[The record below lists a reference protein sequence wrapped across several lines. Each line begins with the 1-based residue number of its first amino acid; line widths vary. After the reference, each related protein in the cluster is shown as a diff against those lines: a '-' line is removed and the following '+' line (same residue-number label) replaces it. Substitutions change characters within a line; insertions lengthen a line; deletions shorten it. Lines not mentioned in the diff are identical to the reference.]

1 MLGVAVPSLKAGGGR
16 VAVGGRRRPLARG
29 REGAV
34 RASCPHLPGRSCWRP
49 RVPPRRP
56 RDMPEEAGFPPAK
69 RFRPGSGPPSR
80 AGSFRPGGRVVM
92 LLTPGSGGKGGG
104 GRRQQPPLVQPSVS
118 PYPEAVELQRRS
130 LPIFQARG
138 QLLAQLRNLDCAVL
152 IGETGSGKTTQIP
165 QYLYEAGISRQ
176 GIIAVTQPRRVAAIS
191 LATRVSDEKRTVLGK
206 LVGYTVRFD
215 DVTSEDTKIKFLTDG
230 MLLREAISD
239 SMLRKYS
246 CVILDEAHE
255 RTIHTDVLF
264 GVVKTAQKKRKELG
278 KLPLKVIVMSATMDV
293 DLFSQYFN
301 GAPVLYL
308 EGRQHPIQVFYT
320 KQPQHDYLHAAL
332 VSVFQIHQEAPSS
345 QDILVFLTGQEEI
358 EAMSKTCR
366 DIAKHLPDGCP
377 SMVVLPLYASL
388 PYAQQL
394 RVFQGAPKGY
404 RKVIISTNIAET
416 SITIT
421 GIKYVVDTGMVKAK
435 KYNPD
440 SGLEVLAVQR
450 VSKTQAWQRTGR
462 AGREDSG
469 ICYRLYTE
477 EEFEK
482 FEKMTMPE
490 IQRCNLASVML
501 QLLAMKVPNVL
512 TFDFMSKPSPDHI
525 QAAIAQ
531 LDLLGALE
539 HKEDQLTLTPIG
551 RKMAAFPLEP
561 KFAKTILLS
570 PKFHCTEE
578 ILTIV
583 SLLSVDSVLHNP
595 PSRREEVQG
604 VRKKFIS
611 SEGDHI
617 TLLNIY
623 RTFKNTG
630 GNKEWCKE
638 NFVNSK
644 NMTLVTEV
652 RAQLRDICLKKQMSM
667 PILSSRGDM
676 ESIRRCLAHSLFMS
690 TAELQPDGTYA
701 TTDTHQPVAIHPS
714 SVLFHCKPACVV
726 YTELLHTNK
735 CYMRDLCVVDA
746 EWLYEAAPE
755 YFRRKLRTAKS

>member
-1 MLGVAVPSLKAGGGR
+1 
-16 VAVGGRRRPLARG
+16 
-29 REGAV
+29 
-34 RASCPHLPGRSCWRP
+34 
-49 RVPPRRP
+49 
-56 RDMPEEAGFPPAK
+56 MPEEAGFPPAK

-80 AGSFRPGGRVVM
+80 SGSFPPGRQVVM
-92 LLTPGSGGKGGG
+92 LLTAGSGGRGGGG
-104 GRRQQPPLVQPSVS
+104 GRRQQPPLAQPSAS

-138 QLLAQLRNLDCAVL
+138 QLLAQLRNLDNAVL

-165 QYLYEAGISRQ
+165 QYLYEGEISRQ

-191 LATRVSDEKRTVLGK
+191 LATRVSDEKRTELGK

-215 DVTSEDTKIKFLTDG
+215 DVTSEDTRIKFLTDG

-239 SMLRKYS
+239 SLLRKYS

-255 RTIHTDVLF
+255 RTLHTDVLF
-264 GVVKTAQKKRKELG
+264 GVVKTAQKRRKELG
-278 KLPLKVIVMSATMDV
+278 KLPLKVCITHRRKQAWPGV
-293 DLFSQYFN
+293 
-301 GAPVLYL
+301 GAHSCNPSTL
-308 EGRQHPIQVFYT
+308 EGRSWQHPIQGFT
-320 KQPQHDYLHAAL
+320 QHLRMSSHAACL
-332 VSVFQIHQEAPSS
+332 SIQIHRMSPPS

-377 SMVVLPLYASL
+377 ALLVLPLYASL

-482 FEKMTMPE
+482 FDKMTVPE

-512 TFDFMSKPSPDHI
+512 TFDYVKPSP
-525 QAAIAQ
+525 
-531 LDLLGALE
+531 GKALA
-539 HKEDQLTLTPIG
+539 P
-551 RKMAAFPLEP
+551 FYVSVPLEP
-561 KFAKTILLS
+561 KFAKTILMS

-604 VRKKFIS
+604 VRKKFVS
-611 SEGDHI
+611 SEGDHM

-623 RTFKNTG
+623 RTFKNLG
-630 GNKEWCKE
+630 GNKDWCKE

-644 NMTLVTEV
+644 NMMLVAEV
-652 RAQLRDICLKKQMSM
+652 RAQLRDICLKMSM
-667 PILSSRGDM
+667 PIVSSRGDM
-676 ESIRRCLAHSLFMS
+676 ESVRRCLAHSLFMS

-726 YTELLHTNK
+726 YTELLYTNK

-755 YFRRKLRTAKS
+755 YFRRKLRTARN

>member
-1 MLGVAVPSLKAGGGR
+1 
-16 VAVGGRRRPLARG
+16 
-29 REGAV
+29 
-34 RASCPHLPGRSCWRP
+34 
-49 RVPPRRP
+49 
-56 RDMPEEAGFPPAK
+56 MPEEAGFPPAK
-69 RFRPGSGPPSR
+69 RFRPGFGPPSR
-80 AGSFRPGGRVVM
+80 AGSFPPGRRVVM
-92 LLTPGSGGKGGG
+92 LLTAGSGGKGGGG
-104 GRRQQPPLVQPSVS
+104 GRRQQPPLAQPSAS
-118 PYPEAVELQRRS
+118 PYREAVELQRRS

-138 QLLAQLRNLDCAVL
+138 QLLAQLRNLDSAVL
-152 IGETGSGKTTQIP
+152 IGEWPRWSNEQDLPRHCKAP
-165 QYLYEAGISRQ
+165 SRRLPLN
-176 GIIAVTQPRRVAAIS
+176 GGPS
-191 LATRVSDEKRTVLGK
+191 F
-206 LVGYTVRFD
+206 VRFPA
-215 DVTSEDTKIKFLTDG
+215 L
-230 MLLREAISD
+230 
-239 SMLRKYS
+239 
-246 CVILDEAHE
+246 C
-255 RTIHTDVLF
+255 
-264 GVVKTAQKKRKELG
+264 TAAPC
-278 KLPLKVIVMSATMDV
+278 LPR
-293 DLFSQYFN
+293 
-301 GAPVLYL
+301 G
-308 EGRQHPIQVFYT
+308 
-320 KQPQHDYLHAAL
+320 
-332 VSVFQIHQEAPSS
+332 
-345 QDILVFLTGQEEI
+345 
-358 EAMSKTCR
+358 
-366 DIAKHLPDGCP
+366 
-377 SMVVLPLYASL
+377 
-388 PYAQQL
+388 
-394 RVFQGAPKGY
+394 PK
-404 RKVIISTNIAET
+404 
-416 SITIT
+416 
-421 GIKYVVDTGMVKAK
+421 
-435 KYNPD
+435 D

-469 ICYRLYTE
+469 VCYRLYTE

-482 FEKMTMPE
+482 FEKMTVPE
-490 IQRCNLASVML
+490 IQRCNLAGVML

-531 LDLLGALE
+531 LDLLGAVE
-539 HKEDQLTLTPIG
+539 HKDDQLTLTPIG

-595 PSRREEVQG
+595 PSRRDEVQA

-623 RTFKNTG
+623 RTFKNIG
-630 GNKEWCKE
+630 GNKDWCKE

-644 NMTLVTEV
+644 NMMLVTEV
-652 RAQLRDICLKKQMSM
+652 RAQLRDICLKMSM

-676 ESIRRCLAHSLFMS
+676 ESVRRCLAHSLFMS

-726 YTELLHTNK
+726 YTELLYTNK

-755 YFRRKLRTAKS
+755 YFRRKLRTARN